1 MTAPNRIKTAA
12 LERRRHAEA
21 LRPELA
27 NRANRIWLSMEP
39 GLKNFVPSEMG
50 LLSDFIVAKLREYR
64 ATAELELLRVEQ
76 QKALR
81 ERRTK

>member
-1 MTAPNRIKTAA
+1 MTAPNRIKAVA

-27 NRANRIWLSMEP
+27 SRADRIWLSMEP

-64 ATAELELLRVEQ
+64 ALSELELLRVEQ
-76 QKALR
+76 EKAR
-81 ERRTK
+81 QERRSK